1 MNGGSS
7 AQAVTFA
14 LRWAPLFFLAL
25 LVMGFGALAPRFL
38 SIENMGAILVQSSW
52 LIVVALG
59 MNFVLLAAGVDLS
72 VGATMYL
79 AAVVV
84 GLGLPDAPVW
94 LCVLAS
100 VLVGTC
106 FGAIN
111 ASLIVRLGLPAFI
124 VTLATIFVGRG
135 IGLFLSSTR
144 IVYAGPTVSGFGRA
158 ELFGLPVLLWIAA
171 AATAAAW
178 VLLNRTPL
186 GSYVRSIGADTEG
199 ARRVGVP
206 TRAVTWTV
214 YALCGAF
221 AGLGGFVS
229 LSQSSAASGAFG
241 QGAEF
246 LAIAAAVLGGT
257 SLFGGR
263 GNLWAPVIGA
273 VLIMTVQNG
282 LVMMNA
288 NPYAYPVITGSVIFL
303 AALFDSIRSR
313 LQAKLERH
321 SIRPEP
327 QPDQAPTF
335 QPLPAETST
344 RGQS

>member
-1 MNGGSS
+1 MSS
-7 AQAVTFA
+7 GASQAVTLI

-38 SIENMGAILVQSSW
+38 SMENMGAILVQSSW

-84 GLGLPDAPVW
+84 GLGLPEAPVW

-100 VLVGTC
+100 VLVGAA

-124 VTLATIFVGRG
+124 VTLAMIFVGRG
-135 IGLFLSSTR
+135 VGLFLSSTR
-144 IVYAGPTVSGFGRA
+144 IVYAGPSVSGFGRA
-158 ELFGLPVLLWIAA
+158 DWFGLPVMLWIAA
-171 AATAAAW
+171 AATGIAW
-178 VLLNRTPL
+178 LLLNRTAL
-186 GSYVRSIGADTEG
+186 GSYVRSIGADPEG

-206 TRAVTWTV
+206 TQAVTWSV

-221 AGLGGFVS
+221 AGLGGFIS
-229 LSQSSAASGAFG
+229 LGQSSAASGAFG

-263 GNLWAPVIGA
+263 GNLWAPVVGA

-313 LQAKLERH
+313 LQARLERH
-321 SIRPEP
+321 SIRPES
-327 QPDQAPTF
+327 QPDTTPAF
-335 QPLPAETST
+335 QHVPAETPT
-344 RGQS
+344 RGQP

>member
-1 MNGGSS
+1 MS
-7 AQAVTFA
+7 APASVQTTSFI
-14 LRWAPLFFLAL
+14 LRWAPFLFLAL
-25 LVMGFGALAPRFL
+25 LIIVFGGLAPRFL
-38 SIENMGAILVQSSW
+38 TVDNMAAILVQSSS

-79 AAVVV
+79 AAVIV

-94 LCVLAS
+94 MCVPAS
-100 VLVGTC
+100 ILVGAC

-135 IGLFLSSTR
+135 LGLYLSSTR
-144 IVYAGPTVSGFGRA
+144 IVYAGPAVKDFGRA
-158 ELFGLPVLLWIAA
+158 DLFGLPVLLWIAA
-171 AATAAAW
+171 SATAIAW
-178 VLLNRTPL
+178 VLLNRTAL

-206 TRAVTWTV
+206 TRAVTWSV

-221 AGLGGFVS
+221 AGLGGFIS

-288 NPYAYPVITGSVIFL
+288 NPYAYPVITGTVIFL

-313 LQAKLERH
+313 LQARLERP

-327 QPDQAPTF
+327 QPVQAA
-335 QPLPAETST
+335 AETST
-344 RGQS
+344 SLHPFKWMRF

>member
-1 MNGGSS
+1 MSSVVS
-7 AQAVTFA
+7 AQSVTFI

-38 SIENMGAILVQSSW
+38 SLENMGAILVQSSW
-52 LIVVALG
+52 LVVVALG

-94 LCVLAS
+94 VCVLAS
-100 VLVGTC
+100 ILVGAS

-135 IGLFLSSTR
+135 VGLFLSSTR
-144 IVYAGPTVSGFGRA
+144 IVYASPAVSGFGRA
-158 ELFGLPVLLWIAA
+158 ELFGLPVLLWMAA
-171 AATAAAW
+171 AAIAVAW
-178 VLLNRTPL
+178 VLLNRTAL
-186 GSYVRSIGADTEG
+186 GTYVRSIGADTEG

-221 AGLGGFVS
+221 AGLGGFIS

-282 LVMMNA
+282 LAMMNA

-313 LQAKLERH
+313 LQSRLERH

-327 QPDQAPTF
+327 HPEHAPTF
-335 QPLPAETST
+335 QPLPAESST
-344 RGQS
+344 RGRS

>member
-1 MNGGSS
+1 MNPRASTRS
-7 AQAVTFA
+7 ITVI

-25 LVMGFGALAPRFL
+25 LVMVFGALTPRFL
-38 SIENMGAILVQSSW
+38 TFDNLGAILVQSSW

-84 GLGLPDAPVW
+84 GLGLPEAPVW
-94 LCVLAS
+94 ACVLAS
-100 VLVGTC
+100 VLVGAS

-111 ASLIVRLGLPAFI
+111 ASLVVRLGLPAFI

-135 IGLFLSSTR
+135 LGLFLSSTR
-144 IVYAGPTVSGFGRA
+144 IVYAGPKVSEFGRA
-158 ELFGLPVLLWIAA
+158 ELLGIPVLLWIAA
-171 AATAAAW
+171 AAVGIAW
-178 VLLNRTPL
+178 VLLNRTAL
-186 GSYVRSIGADTEG
+186 GAYVRSIGADPEG

-206 TRAVTWTV
+206 TRSVTWTV

-221 AGLGGFVS
+221 AGLGGFIS

-313 LQAKLERH
+313 VQARLERH
-321 SIRPEP
+321 SIRPE
-327 QPDQAPTF
+327 APTPSAPAL
-335 QPLPAETST
+335 QHLSAETST
-344 RGQS
+344 RGQP

>member
-1 MNGGSS
+1 MS
-7 AQAVTFA
+7 ASLSTQSVTTI

-25 LVMGFGALAPRFL
+25 LVISFGTLAPRFL
-38 SIENMGAILVQSSW
+38 SVENLAAILVQSSW

-72 VGATMYL
+72 VGAAMYL

-84 GLGLPDAPVW
+84 GMGLADAPVW
-94 LCVLAS
+94 ICMLAS
-100 VLVGTC
+100 VLVGAS

-124 VTLATIFVGRG
+124 VTLATIFAGRG
-135 IGLFLSSTR
+135 LGLYLSSTR
-144 IVYAGPTVSGFGRA
+144 IVYAGPAVADFGRA
-158 ELFGLPVLLWIAA
+158 QLLGIPVPLWIAA
-171 AATAAAW
+171 VATAIAW
-178 VLLNRTPL
+178 VMLNRMPL
-186 GSYVRSIGADTEG
+186 GAYVRSIGADTEG

-206 TRAVTWTV
+206 TQAVTWGV

-221 AGLGGFVS
+221 AGLGGFIS

-288 NPYAYPVITGSVIFL
+288 NPYAYPVITGTVIFL

-313 LQAKLERH
+313 LQARLERH
-321 SIRPEP
+321 AIRPEAE
-327 QPDQAPTF
+327 QAKPVTF
-335 QPLPAETST
+335 HHLPAETST